1 MKTAP
6 TVSPEG
12 HVILMYTDGSPCGDK
27 GDSKYSAKVHLICNR
42 AILMVCVCMRACVHA
57 FVRVVHTRCV
67 FLRVIFTGLST
78 GFSSDHE
85 ETRRMYV

>member
-42 AILMVCVCMRACVHA
+42 AILMVCVCVHA
-57 FVRVVHTRCV
+57 CMRLCVWYIHVVYVCV
-67 FLRVIFTGLST
+67 
-78 GFSSDHE
+78 
-85 ETRRMYV
+85 